1 MGILPSPDHNVS
13 ELSDAIDQ
21 AARELSLDQEITFQP
36 YTRVVLPVDGYV
48 FWKPSTAAF
57 KVKGSLHFTQA
68 VEQNEEETFGLANV
82 LITTRNRL
90 VEFETMPPNKL
101 YVGQIG
107 DKDGEPRFRFTISAQ
122 NGRYRA
128 AGLWHYSGRSV
139 SPALSSQLLDKD
151 GTIDASRAVVCNSL
165 PLWLDLNT
173 YVPLWA
179 GQFKTGITLYP
190 SDLVEPN
197 LKPPYGIVHI
207 GGNDTRS
214 LQSAPYLD
222 STMSSWQLAA
232 DRVRVT
238 LYGLQSDEA
247 IAFHNAVLAYSRDTD
262 NFGIMNM
269 PIPRDEKRIEPGMQ
283 AIAMKKSIDYEVS
296 YVMSRVAQIAR
307 QLIKQATIDNIYL
320 Q

>member
-36 YTRVVLPVDGYV
+36 YTRVVLPIDGYV
-48 FWKPSTAAF
+48 FWKPSTGAF
-57 KVKGSLHFTQA
+57 TVKGSLHFTQV
-68 VEQNEEETFGLANV
+68 VEQNEDETFGLANV
-82 LITTRNRL
+82 LLTTRNRL
-90 VEFETMPPNKL
+90 VQFETMPPNTL
-101 YVGQIG
+101 CVGQVG
-107 DKDGEPRFRFTISAQ
+107 DNSGTARFRFTLSAQ
-122 NGRYRA
+122 NGRYKA

-139 SPALSSQLLDKD
+139 PPALASQLLDRD
-151 GTIDASRAVVCNSL
+151 GTIDASRAITSNSL
-165 PLWLDLNT
+165 ALWLALNT
-173 YVPLWA
+173 YTPLWA
-179 GQFKTGITLYP
+179 EQFKTNVTLYP

-197 LKPPYGIVHI
+197 RIPPYGIVHI
-207 GGNDTRS
+207 DPNGTRA

-222 STMSSWQLAA
+222 STYSSWQLAA

-247 IAFHNAVLAYSRDTD
+247 IAFHNAILAYSRDTD

-269 PIPRDEKRIEPGMQ
+269 PIPRDEKRIEPGLQ
-283 AIAMKKSIDYEVS
+283 AIAMKKTIDYDVS
-296 YVMSRVAQIAR
+296 YVMARVAQVGR
-307 QLIKQATIDNIYL
+307 RLILEAKIDSLYL

>member
-36 YTRVVLPVDGYV
+36 YTRVVLPIDGYV
-48 FWKPSTAAF
+48 FWKPSTPAF
-57 KVKGSLHFTQA
+57 TVKGSLHFTQV
-68 VEQNEEETFGLANV
+68 VEQNEDETFGLANV
-82 LITTRNRL
+82 LLTTRNRL
-90 VEFETMPPNKL
+90 VEFETMPPNTL
-101 YVGQIG
+101 YVGRIG
-107 DKDGEPRFRFTISAQ
+107 DKDGAPRFRFTLSAQ
-122 NGRYRA
+122 NGRYKA

-139 SPALSSQLLDKD
+139 PPALAAQLLDQD
-151 GTIDASRAVVCNSL
+151 GTIDASRAITSNSL
-165 PLWLDLNT
+165 ALWLALNSYT
-173 YVPLWA
+173 PLWA
-179 GQFKTGITLYP
+179 EQFKPKVMLYP
-190 SDLVEPN
+190 SDLVDPN
-197 LKPPYGIVHI
+197 LIPPYGIVHI

-214 LQSAPYLD
+214 LQSAPYID

-232 DRVRVT
+232 DRVKVT

-269 PIPRDEKRIEPGMQ
+269 PIVRDEKRIEPGMQ
-283 AIAMKKSIDYEVS
+283 AIAMKKSIDYEIS
-296 YVMSRVAQIAR
+296 YIQSRVAQVGR
-307 QLIKQATIDNIYL
+307 RLILEAKIDNLYL